1 MGELTKGAV
10 DIVVG
15 VILLVVVAAV
25 IATQNSAA
33 VGGALNWTII
43 GFITTAMAIGLMVRG
58 FNTIKGD

>member
-33 VGGALNWTII
+33 AGGALNWTII